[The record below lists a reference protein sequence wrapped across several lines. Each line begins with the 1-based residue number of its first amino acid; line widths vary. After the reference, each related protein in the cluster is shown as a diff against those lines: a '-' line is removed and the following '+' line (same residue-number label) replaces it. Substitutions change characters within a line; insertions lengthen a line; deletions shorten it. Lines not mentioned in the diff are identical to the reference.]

1 MASLLVGIQLEELG
15 IEYLD
20 KRNGFIEAVSQD
32 DVRRVAQRLL
42 DPAKLTFVVV
52 GQPKGVTATAT
63 APQIE
68 D

>member
-15 IEYLD
+15 IDYMD
-20 KRNGFIEAVSQD
+20 KRNSFIEAVTLA

-42 DPAKLTFVVV
+42 DPTKLTFVVV